1 MLNKLRNFSKTK
13 LAGLLVV
20 IIIIPFVF
28 WGMGSVFS
36 GGKTNSLVKINN
48 KNISTQDFIEY
59 VNKSNIEPNDIKNN
73 LDKNILQEILTQLIS
88 LNLLKMEIDKQ
99 GVIFSDKSLLDRIK
113 REAMFADETKN
124 FSRIKYEKFLLEN
137 NTSAGDFENRIKD
150 SEMQD
155 DLFNYINGGI
165 RSPNFLIKNLFLEE
179 TKEIKI
185 QYINLEEIYEKEI
198 LDNEINKYIESNKEN
213 LLEDYVNLSY
223 VKISPE
229 IITESNEF
237 NNNFFEKLD
246 SIENDI
252 SNGSNLSEISKIYKL
267 NEIMVDEYK
276 PRKNDDKVLA
286 EIYSKRN
293 GDKIQLI
300 DKDDYYLLFQINK
313 ISKELPNIDDI
324 IFKEKVTKQ
333 IFNKK
338 KFNFNKSI
346 LEKIENN
353 NFQDKDFKNI
363 ALNKTDIKSSIVNSI
378 NDDSLFNVDS
388 LNLLYTI
395 PENQFLLIVDN
406 ENKVYLTKITGF
418 IYKNFESNNINYKN
432 YLLKSNM
439 NIKNNISSSYD
450 KLMEEKYK
458 VEINYSTLDR
468 LKNFFK

>member
-73 LDKNILQEILTQLIS
+73 LEKNILQEILTQLIS

-113 REAMFADETKN
+113 QEEMFMDEKRN

-137 NTSAGDFENRIKD
+137 NTSAVDFENRIKD

-155 DLFNYINGGI
+155 DLFKYINGGI

-198 LDNEINKYIESNKEN
+198 LDEEINKYIESNEEN
-213 LLEDYVNLSY
+213 LLEDYINLSY
-223 VKISPE
+223 IKIAPE

-237 NNNFFEKLD
+237 NNDFFEKLD
-246 SIENDI
+246 NIENDI

-267 NEIMVDEYK
+267 NEIKINEYK
-276 PRKNDDKVLA
+276 PKKNDDKILA
-286 EIYSKRN
+286 EIYSKRK
-293 GDKIQLI
+293 GDKVQLI
-300 DKDDYYLLFQINK
+300 DKEEYYLLFQINK
-313 ISKELPNIDDI
+313 INKQLPKLDDI
-324 IFKEKVTKQ
+324 IFKDKVTKQ

-338 KFNFNKSI
+338 KFNFNKNI
-346 LEKIENN
+346 LEKIETN
-353 NFQDKDFKNI
+353 NFQDQDFKNI
-363 ALNKTDIKSSIVNSI
+363 ALNKTDIKSSVVNSI
-378 NDDSLFNVDS
+378 NDNTLFNIDS

-395 PENQFLLIVDN
+395 PENEFLLIVDN

-418 IYKNFESNNINYKN
+418 NYKNFESKNINYKN
-432 YLLKSNM
+432 YLFKSNM

-458 VEINYSTLDR
+458 VEVNYSTLDR

>member
-13 LAGLLVV
+13 LAGLLVI

-73 LDKNILQEILTQLIS
+73 LEKNILQEILTQLIS

-113 REAMFADETKN
+113 QEEMFMDEKKN

-165 RSPNFLIKNLFLEE
+165 RSPKFLIKNLFLEE
-179 TKEIKI
+179 TKEIEI

-198 LDNEINKYIESNKEN
+198 LDEEINKYIESNEEN
-213 LLEDYVNLSY
+213 LLEDFINLSY

-237 NNNFFEKLD
+237 NNDFFEKLD

-267 NEIMVDEYK
+267 NEIMIDKYK

-324 IFKEKVTKQ
+324 IFKDKVTKQ

-346 LEKIENN
+346 LEKIETN

-363 ALNKTDIKSSIVNSI
+363 ALNTTDIKSSIVNSI
-378 NDDSLFNVDS
+378 NDNTLFNIDS

-395 PENQFLLIVDN
+395 PENEFLLIVDN

-418 IYKNFESNNINYKN
+418 NYKNFESKNINYKN
-432 YLLKSNM
+432 YLSKSNM

-458 VEINYSTLDR
+458 VEVNYSTLDR